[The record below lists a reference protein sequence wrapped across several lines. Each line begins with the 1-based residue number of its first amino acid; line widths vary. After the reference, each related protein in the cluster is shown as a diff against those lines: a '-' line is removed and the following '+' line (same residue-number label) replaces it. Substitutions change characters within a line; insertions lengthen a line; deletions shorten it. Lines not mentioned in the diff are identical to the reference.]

1 MGGPEV
7 PQYNSIHNNDE
18 MVVPMHNQ
26 APINFNEIEDKPP
39 EEQQEEEEEM
49 DDYSKAK
56 FETMKEDISE
66 DTLKLLFS
74 KRWQSKELG
83 LDALIAELP
92 GSMQNNPVTA

>member
-1 MGGPEV
+1 MGAPEV
-7 PQYNSIHNNDE
+7 PQYNAIPNNDD

-39 EEQQEEEEEM
+39 EEQQEEEEM

>member
-39 EEQQEEEEEM
+39 EEQEEQEE
-49 DDYSKAK
+49 
-56 FETMKEDISE
+56 DIL
-66 DTLKLLFS
+66 LKLDL
-74 KRWQSKELG
+74 
-83 LDALIAELP
+83 
-92 GSMQNNPVTA
+92 